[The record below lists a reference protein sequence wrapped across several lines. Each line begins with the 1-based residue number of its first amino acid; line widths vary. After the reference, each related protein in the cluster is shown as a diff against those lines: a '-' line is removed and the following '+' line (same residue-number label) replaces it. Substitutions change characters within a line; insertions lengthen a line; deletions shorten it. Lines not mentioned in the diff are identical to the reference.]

1 MNVTELIELTNRLS
15 TDKSELTPK
24 ERAAYLQY
32 LNMAND
38 ELYEIASSGLKSVL
52 QYKIIFQDFNSV
64 TFKDSSGFL
73 LPDDLFKIDSV
84 FADRTPLKMG
94 NYINANVAFNPD
106 EYTTDNRYIY
116 CNTGNS
122 GPKYLTATDPRD
134 NTVKKYITIFYT
146 PNPKRLVETVNDA
159 NLETDTP
166 VYPIPYHIFLVHGA
180 LYYFYFS
187 NKVFMDKMA
196 YIRNVWDKDKATLA
210 NYKNYGL

>member
-38 ELYEIASSGLKSVL
+38 ELYEIASSGLPAL
-52 QYKIIFQDFNSV
+52 IPYTEIFVADELPLFNGSYL
-64 TFKDSSGFL
+64 FR
-73 LPDDLFKIDSV
+73 LPNNMFKIDNIFAGNTELKKGSITELQTGGETNKYFCSAGFV
-84 FADRTPLKMG
+84 FGSNKLK
-94 NYINANVAFNPD
+94 YPTKID
-106 EYTTDNRYIY
+106 TTDN
-116 CNTGNS
+116 
-122 GPKYLTATDPRD
+122 TD
-134 NTVKKYITIFYT
+134 KKYISMFYT
-146 PNPKRLVETVNDA
+146 PNPKKLVENIDNA

-166 VYPIPYHIFLVHGA
+166 VYPLPYHIFLVHGA

-196 YIRNVWDKDKATLA
+196 YIRNVWEKDKETLA
-210 NYKNYGL
+210 KFKNYGL

>member
-38 ELYEIASSGLKSVL
+38 ELYEIASSGLNLIVEG
-52 QYKIIFQDFNSV
+52 KISYLDFVSS
-64 TFKDSSGFL
+64 TFKDSAGFL
-73 LPDDLFKIDSV
+73 FPDNLFKIDSV
-84 FADRTPLKMG
+84 FVDRIPLRKG
-94 NYINANVAFNPD
+94 NYTNANAALAPD
-106 EYTTDNRYIY
+106 EYVTQKNYIF
-116 CNTGNS
+116 CNIGNS
-122 GPKYLTATDPRD
+122 GLKYQTTIDPRD
-134 NTVKKYITIFYT
+134 NVVKKYINVFYM
-146 PNPKRLVETVNDA
+146 PNPKKLVENIDDA

-166 VYPIPYHIFLVHGA
+166 VYPLPYHIFLVHGA

-196 YIRNVWDKDKATLA
+196 YIRNVWEKDKETLA
-210 NYKNYGL
+210 KFKNYGL

>member
-38 ELYEIASSGLKSVL
+38 ELYEIASGLPSLIPQVDIFLSGQSFAFHSSN
-52 QYKIIFQDFNSV
+52 IFYYPS
-64 TFKDSSGFL
+64 
-73 LPDDLFKIDSV
+73 DLFKIDNIFIGDIELKKCSISDLFLNQDKYIYYGSSTGV
-84 FADRTPLKMG
+84 FISNKLKYPLKANPEAG
-94 NYINANVAFNPD
+94 IDTAYI
-106 EYTTDNRYIY
+106 
-116 CNTGNS
+116 S
-122 GPKYLTATDPRD
+122 M
-134 NTVKKYITIFYT
+134 FYT
-146 PNPKRLVETVNDA
+146 RNPKRLVETVNDT

-166 VYPIPYHIFLVHGA
+166 VYPLPYHIFLVHGA

-196 YIRNVWDKDKATLA
+196 YIRNVWENDKKILA
-210 NYKNYGL
+210 NFKNYGL

>member
-38 ELYEIASSGLKSVL
+38 ELYEIYGSGSPSLIPYKEIFLTAESPIFNKSC
-52 QYKIIFQDFNSV
+52 IFNY
-64 TFKDSSGFL
+64 
-73 LPDDLFKIDSV
+73 PNNLFKIENI
-84 FADRTPLKMG
+84 FAGDVELKKG
-94 NYINANVAFNPD
+94 SIRDLQVGQDINKYFGSATGLFISSKLKYPTKID
-106 EYTTDNRYIY
+106 PTDN
-116 CNTGNS
+116 
-122 GPKYLTATDPRD
+122 TD
-134 NTVKKYITIFYT
+134 KKYISIFYT
-146 PNPKRLVETVNDA
+146 PNPKRLVENINDA

-166 VYPIPYHIFLVHGA
+166 VYPLPYHIFLVHGA

-196 YIRNVWDKDKATLA
+196 YIRNVWEKDKETLA
-210 NYKNYGL
+210 KFKNYGL

>member
-38 ELYEIASSGLKSVL
+38 ELYEIASSGLKTIL
-52 QYKIIFQDFNSV
+52 QAEYAYFNYAPTTWGDNDV
-64 TFKDSSGFL
+64 GAFKA
-73 LPDDLFKIDSV
+73 PADLFKLDTV
-84 FADRTPLKMG
+84 VAGRTSLKQA
-94 NYINANVAFNPD
+94 NHTIVNVAPD
-106 EYTTDNRYIY
+106 EYVFRDERIYTNITSGIKYQTRIDPTDNVNKRF
-116 CNTGNS
+116 
-122 GPKYLTATDPRD
+122 LT
-134 NTVKKYITIFYT
+134 VFYV
-146 PNPKRLVETVNDA
+146 PNPKRLVEEVNDA

-166 VYPIPYHIFLVHGA
+166 VYPLPYHIFLVHGA

-196 YIRNVWDKDKATLA
+196 YIRNIWEKDKETLA
-210 NYKNYGL
+210 KFKNYGL